1 MGSLVAYGVFTAISI
16 VIGIILVIISLFVG
30 HIILFDSIFLA
41 LLSGVLCH
49 DFLGL
54 HPAFALLLGLAVF
67 GLLFW
72 LQNTRFGFWI
82 IGLFLSALWG
92 FIFGFIA
99 YIFSSQDMIWFYVVW
114 GLGTLVMIGLH
125 LKARDA

>member
-1 MGSLVAYGVFTAISI
+1 MGSLVVYGVFTAISI

-82 IGLFLSALWG
+82 IGLFLSVLWG

-99 YIFSSQDMIWFYVVW
+99 YIFSSQDMIWFYVIW

>member
-1 MGSLVAYGVFTAISI
+1 MGTLFAYGALTAISI
-16 VIGIILVIISLFVG
+16 AIGVILVIISLFVG

-49 DFLGL
+49 EFLGL

-82 IGLFLSALWG
+82 IGLLLSALWG

-99 YIFSSQDMIWFYVVW
+99 YTFTSQDMIWFYVVW

>member
-1 MGSLVAYGVFTAISI
+1 MGAFVAYGALTAISI
-16 VIGIILVIISLFVG
+16 VIGLILVIISLFVG

-49 DFLGL
+49 EFLGL
-54 HPAFALLLGLAVF
+54 HPAFALLLGIAAF
-67 GLLFW
+67 ALLFW
-72 LQNTRFGFWI
+72 LQNTKFGFWV
-82 IGLFLSALWG
+82 IGILLSALWG

-99 YIFSSQDMIWFYVVW
+99 YTFTSKDMIWFYVVW
-114 GLGTLVMIGLH
+114 GLGTAIMIGLH